1 MKLVIMTRPTF
12 FVEEDKI
19 LVSLFDEGME
29 NLHIN
34 KQESSPLYTERLL
47 SLIPEDYHKKITVH
61 QHFYLKEE
69 YGLAGIHL
77 DSETDNIP
85 TGYKGKVSRTCS
97 NLENLKLLNYLKYTD
112 KEGVQRDLALGTING
127 RAVLVD
133 DNMPVEQ
140 VAASGN
146 DAAYTKYTT
155 YVLGDGAIEYTNCGV
170 KVPYEVSRNPA
181 KNGGQDLLYGRQ
193 RKIFAPYG
201 ISWTDSTIISPT
213 DAQLETGSKWSL
225 ANSNESTKEYF

>member
-47 SLIPEDYHKKITVH
+47 SLIPEEYYKKITVH

-77 DSETDNIP
+77 DSETDDIP

-97 NLENLKLLNYLKYTD
+97 NLENLK
-112 KEGVQRDLALGTING
+112 
-127 RAVLVD
+127 
-133 DNMPVEQ
+133 
-140 VAASGN
+140 
-146 DAAYTKYTT
+146 
-155 YVLGDGAIEYTNCGV
+155 AIKKKSNRV
-170 KVPYEVSRNPA
+170 FLRN
-181 KNGGQDLLYGRQ
+181 
-193 RKIFAPYG
+193 IF
-201 ISWTDSTIISPT
+201 DST
-213 DAQLETGSKWSL
+213 
-225 ANSNESTKEYF
+225 STKDEYQSFSEQQLKDASRSGLIDKNVYALSGMNIDNIKMAKDLGFGGVVISGDIWNRFDIHNQQDFIEVINHFKKLRRIVG